1 MMDIAETAGPKTKN
15 KIPLVTIF
23 LSYLELG
30 LTAFGFT
37 ILQKLKSLVQKNA
50 WLTEE
55 EMNEGLALVQLY
67 PGPMMVDFTA
77 YVGYRLRGVWGALL
91 ATTGFILPSF
101 VLMMILSA
109 AYFAAGSLPW
119 VHTLFL
125 GLEALVVGVL
135 INIVFDFGE
144 RAIKGPIQAVIALAA
159 FTAMLY
165 KVNAV
170 WIILVTLAVGAFFL
184 KPQDGVGGIQSVKPP
199 LSTRIWLP
207 IIVVVISV
215 VGVAIFAWGLHSE
228 VGQMGLSFFK
238 IGSIA
243 FGNGTTILPLIQ
255 ADVVDANHWMNM
267 NQFAD
272 GIALGQITPGP
283 FLITAAFIGYKMG
296 GIGPALLATFAI
308 FSPSFAMTVI
318 FTELFSRL
326 GDLKVVRGALS
337 GILASFVGLMIVVV
351 LQLSQVGIT
360 GSTSLV
366 LAGGAFIAARYV
378 KLDIGFIFIGGLA
391 LWMSLN
397 GLGIGIG

>member
-1 MMDIAETAGPKTKN
+1 MDFVDTTLPKPQQ
-15 KIPLVTIF
+15 KIPLVSIF

-50 WLTEE
+50 WMTEE

-77 YVGYRLRGVWGALL
+77 YVGYRLRGVRGALL
-91 ATTGFILPSF
+91 ATLGFILPSF

-109 AYFAAGSLPW
+109 AYFATGSLPW

-135 INIVFDFGE
+135 LNVVFDFGE
-144 RAIKGPIQAVIALAA
+144 RAIKDPIQAVIALAA

-170 WIILVTLAVGAFFL
+170 WIILATLILGAIFL
-184 KPQDGVGGIQSVKPP
+184 KPKGSLKGSHSVKVPM
-199 LSTRIWLP
+199 STQIWLP
-207 IIVVVISV
+207 IIVVVLSV
-215 VGVAIFAWGLHSE
+215 IGVAVFAWGLQSE

-255 ADVVDANHWMNM
+255 ADVVDANHWLNM

-283 FLITAAFIGYKMG
+283 FLITAAFIGYKIG
-296 GIGPALLATFAI
+296 GVGAALLATFAI
-308 FSPSFAMTVI
+308 FAPSFAMTLI
-318 FTELFSRL
+318 FTELFSRINNL
-326 GDLKVVRGALS
+326 TIVRGALS

-360 GSTSLV
+360 GSSSLV
-366 LAGGAFIAARYV
+366 LAGGAFIAARYL
-378 KLDIGFIFIGGLA
+378 KLDIGLIFIGGLA
-391 LWMSLN
+391 VWMVIHAF
-397 GLGIGIG
+397 GIG